1 VPREVPFLVLLL
13 TVVFL
18 ALGAFG
24 ILTALMFVTSELT
37 DETLYMVLLSAM
49 VGVGYLIVAYGL
61 YKGFR
66 WGWYLA
72 VAVVALSLIGNW
84 FYGSYYAMAV
94 NAVLFILLLLTAKHY
109 GVSIF
114 GKPAKPA
121 TPTPPPSV
129 PVAVAFTIP
138 KDGKR
143 FVRRKHGY

>member
-13 TVVFL
+13 TVVFI
-18 ALGAFG
+18 ALGVFG

-49 VGVGYLIVAYGL
+49 VGAGYLVVAYGL

-72 VAVVALSLIGNW
+72 LAVVALSLVGNW

-121 TPTPPPSV
+121 TPTPLPSK
-129 PVAVAFTIP
+129 PITLAYAEP
-138 KDGKR
+138 KKKK
-143 FVRRKHGY
+143 FVRRKY